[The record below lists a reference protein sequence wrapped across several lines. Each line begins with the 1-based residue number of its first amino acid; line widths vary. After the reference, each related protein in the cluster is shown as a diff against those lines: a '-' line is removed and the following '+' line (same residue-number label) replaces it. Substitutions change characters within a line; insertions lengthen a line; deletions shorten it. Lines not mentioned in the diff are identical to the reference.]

1 LRAGLAAAAASTHAT
16 AAAAEAST
24 ESAASATAE
33 ASTEST
39 ASATEASTESAT
51 SSSAAEAAESAAAA
65 EAAAGSAESGRDRP
79 RHGGHRWAL
88 RRLDAAHRAR
98 VAALHTG
105 VSHVWPRAGRHSRE
119 CLPVRPSA

>member
-16 AAAAEAST
+16 ATAAEAVSATAAEAST
-24 ESAASATAE
+24 ESAASATA
-33 ASTEST
+33 
-39 ASATEASTESAT
+39 EASTESAT